1 MAELLHT
8 REARPAPPVAASLQ
22 VLVVDGA
29 ADAHAQSVRP
39 VLDAGFR
46 CEAAG
51 DVDGALA
58 ALERTHPGLVLCDP
72 ATVGGA
78 AGCARIGER
87 LRRHQVP
94 LVLLLQEDAPA
105 ELIEAGHQAGAADCI
120 VRPVRLQHITSR
132 LGALAPDREAPIGV
146 RPGAGRVV
154 LVGRERS
161 FVCRLAAALEHCGYR
176 VLCVPPDQAL
186 SVATLLPEG
195 ADSLVLLC
203 QEAASRFD
211 ELGAAFALRKGKPP
225 TMLRVAD
232 AVETTGEALAWVSA
246 DLFGV
251 EMILD
256 LVNAH
261 FHRHSAGADRTH
273 RRTPFFCP
281 VELRE
286 IDQPDAPW
294 SSGYTN
300 DLSPGGLCVRT
311 LVPPRVRSC
320 VELRIH
326 LASTPQPIEAK
337 CVVVWSNPY
346 AGRGA
351 WSWQVGAGLQ
361 FLGMAPRQLAE
372 RCAVPPS

>member
-1 MAELLHT
+1 MGEIHHT
-8 REARPAPPVAASLQ
+8 REARPAPPVAASQQ
-22 VLVVDGA
+22 VLVIDGA
-29 ADAHAQSVRP
+29 SDAHAQSVRP
-39 VLDAGFR
+39 VLDAGYR
-46 CEAAG
+46 CQVVG
-51 DVDGALA
+51 DVEGALDSLA
-58 ALERTHPGLVLCDP
+58 RAHPGLVLCDP
-72 ATVGGA
+72 ATAGGA
-78 AGCARIGER
+78 TGCARLGER
-87 LRRHQVP
+87 LRRAQVP
-94 LVLLLQEDAPA
+94 LVLLLEENAPVA
-105 ELIEAGHQAGAADCI
+105 LIEAGHQAGAADCI

-132 LGALAPDREAPIGV
+132 LTALASTVEGPPGA
-146 RPGAGRVV
+146 RPGGGRVV
-154 LVGRERS
+154 LVGRERA
-161 FVCRLAAALEHCGYR
+161 FVARLGAALEHCGYR
-176 VLCVPPDQAL
+176 VLCVRPDQAL
-186 SVATLLPEG
+186 SVVPQVPEG
-195 ADSLVLLC
+195 AESLVLLC
-203 QEAASRFD
+203 QEGASRFD
-211 ELGAAFALRKGKPP
+211 DLGAAFARRKGKPP

-246 DLFGV
+246 DVFGV
-251 EMILD
+251 EMIVD
-256 LVNAH
+256 LANAH

-273 RRTPFFCP
+273 RRTPFFSP

-286 IDQPDAPW
+286 LDSPDAPW

-326 LASTPQPIEAK
+326 LPSTPEPIEAK

-361 FLGMAPRQLAE
+361 FLGMAPRQLTE